1 MRISDWSSDVCSS
14 DLTIYRNARITP
26 GGTYRLRGKRGNLP
40 IFRMAQFGPSP
51 VDTGGGIHAFAYS
64 DFAELAVDAQ
74 GRFDVVMS
82 PKRPDDCSGDWWE
95 LNPEAPQLMIRPVSS
110 DWAGEEEYRESVV
123 EGKSVLVSVDLGGC
137 VYIKKTK

>member
-1 MRISDWSSDVCSS
+1 MNVFQPNSD
-14 DLTIYRNARITP
+14 TIYRNARITP

-51 VDTGGGIHAFAYS
+51 VDTGGGVHAFAYN

-82 PKRPDDCSGDWWE
+82 PKRPDGCSGDWWE
-95 LNPEAPQLMIRPVSS
+95 LNPEATQLMIRQVSS
-110 DWAGEEEYRESVV
+110 DWAGAEDPTVSRSV
-123 EGKSVLVSVDLGGC
+123 EQTSELQSLMRISFAHFC
-137 VYIKKTK
+137 L